1 MSELV
6 IACKA
11 LPDFKT
17 LQILHFPTTP
27 PHPIC
32 WCGHH
37 GLSTKQWEQA
47 LKEQGEVMKGLAMD
61 SLETPK
67 TECQEGGGRKR
78 TTVRV
83 VKLTRAPYTRPGFH
97 PGYVNIEECEV

>member
-6 IACKA
+6 SACKT
-11 LPDFKT
+11 LPDFET
-17 LQILHFPTTP
+17 LQILYFPTAP

-37 GLSTKQWEQA
+37 GPSKEQWEQA
-47 LKEQGEVMKGLAMD
+47 LREQGEIMKDLAMD
-61 SLETPK
+61 SLKTPK
-67 TECQEGGGRKR
+67 TECQVEAGRKR

-83 VKLTRAPYTRPGFH
+83 VKLTSAYPRVSCH
-97 PGYVNIEECEV
+97 PGYVNVEECEA

>member
-11 LPDFKT
+11 LPDFET
-17 LQILHFPTTP
+17 LQILYFPTAP

-37 GLSTKQWEQA
+37 GPSREQWEQA
-47 LKEQGEVMKGLAMD
+47 LREQGEIIKDLAMD
-61 SLETPK
+61 CLK
-67 TECQEGGGRKR
+67 AQKMECQEEEGRKR

-83 VKLTRAPYTRPGFH
+83 VKLTPATPRGSH
-97 PGYVNIEECEV
+97 PGYVNVEECEA